1 MKQLILYTLAMLG
14 LFAALLLLMAMPS
27 ILEWIGN
34 QFGEIT
40 LWIIIVILFGLLV
53 NKFLKQPE

>member
-1 MKQLILYTLAMLG
+1 MKQLILYTLAMLA

-27 ILEWIGN
+27 ILEWIGT

-40 LWIIIVILFGLLV
+40 LWIIIVIIFGLII
-53 NKFLKQPE
+53 NKALK

>member
-1 MKQLILYTLAMLG
+1 MKQLIIYTLAMLV

-27 ILEWIGN
+27 ILEWIGT

-40 LWIIIVILFGLLV
+40 LWIIIVIIFGLII
-53 NKFLKQPE
+53 NKALK

>member
-1 MKQLILYTLAMLG
+1 MKQLIIYTLAMLV

-27 ILEWIGN
+27 ILEWIGT

-40 LWIIIVILFGLLV
+40 LWVIIVIIIGLII
-53 NKFLKQPE
+53 NYSK

>member
-1 MKQLILYTLAMLG
+1 MKQLILYTLAMLV

-27 ILEWIGN
+27 ILEWIGT

-40 LWIIIVILFGLLV
+40 MWTVIVIIFGLII
-53 NKFLKQPE
+53 NKALK

>member
-1 MKQLILYTLAMLG
+1 MKQLIIYTLAMLV

-27 ILEWIGN
+27 ILEWIGI

-40 LWIIIVILFGLLV
+40 LWVIIVIIFGLIL
-53 NKFLKQPE
+53 NKALK

>member
-1 MKQLILYTLAMLG
+1 MKHLILYTLAMLG

-27 ILEWIGN
+27 ILEWIGT